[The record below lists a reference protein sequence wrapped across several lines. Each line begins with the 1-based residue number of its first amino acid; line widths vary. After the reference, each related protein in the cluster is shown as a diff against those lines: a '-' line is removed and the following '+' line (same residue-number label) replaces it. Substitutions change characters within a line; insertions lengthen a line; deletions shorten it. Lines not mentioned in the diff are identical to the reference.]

1 MYDIIEKNKP
11 FVYGTIGA
19 LIGYAVGNIIGSYS
33 LPIVIGGVACA
44 LLGTPKEEL
53 NLD

>member
-1 MYDIIEKNKP
+1 MNDIIENNKP
-11 FVYGTIGA
+11 FIYGAIGA
-19 LIGYAVGNIIGSYS
+19 LIGYIIGSIIGSYP
-33 LPIVIGGVACA
+33 LPIVIGGVTCA